1 MATKKYSSYAE
12 IEKELEILKVEREI
26 HYQKMLLS
34 VDKTKESIVPSK
46 AILLAGTIYDTALS
60 GTTGTIIKI
69 ATPFVLNT
77 AVPFIKNWFAKRKKR
92 GD

>member
-1 MATKKYSSYAE
+1 MGTKKYSSYAE
-12 IEKELEILKVEREI
+12 IEKDLEILKVEREI

-46 AILLAGTIYDTALS
+46 ALSIAGTIYDTALS

-77 AVPFIKNWFAKRKKR
+77 AVPFIKNWFNKRKKR
-92 GD
+92 DD